1 MIAYC
6 IIYPILTFGLFLLWY
21 LSTPLTGESI
31 GMAPILL
38 ALVLFAVFVIEI
50 SVVLILRTRISSMR
64 SKVISL
70 FVAFL
75 LYETTLWFFSGNI
88 SLLDVFQNT
97 LLENRNMA
105 FSFSSILAL
114 LLILGLMWINQRVR
128 QNKRLHSKG
137 VFE

>member
-88 SLLDVFQNT
+88 SLLDVLQNT
-97 LLENRNMA
+97 L
-105 FSFSSILAL
+105 S
-114 LLILGLMWINQRVR
+114 
-128 QNKRLHSKG
+128 
-137 VFE
+137 